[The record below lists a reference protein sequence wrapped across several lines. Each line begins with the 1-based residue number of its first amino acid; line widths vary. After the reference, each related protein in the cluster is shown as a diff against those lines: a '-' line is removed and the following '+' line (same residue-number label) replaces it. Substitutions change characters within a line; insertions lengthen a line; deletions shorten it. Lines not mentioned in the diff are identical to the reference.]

1 LPGGLVPA
9 LSVVPAST
17 MVLPAKAELSTVR
30 IVLPLPI
37 CATAKDEVV
46 KGEDVGAV
54 EGERRAMSN
63 RLAVVLATSGRLGL
77 TG

>member
-30 IVLPLPI
+30 IVLPLPM
-37 CATAKDEVV
+37 CRMVPLPKMRLSKV
-46 KGEDVGAV
+46 KTS
-54 EGERRAMSN
+54 ERLKASV
-63 RLAVVLATSGRLGL
+63 AP
-77 TG
+77 